1 MEQTLTRSTDEVRH
15 GLTVTPEGIRRIW
28 VRIVVPGTVLDYSEK
43 GYTAEIPADVA
54 GNPEDLKTLIGKPI
68 FFNHPD
74 TDEITPGLIES
85 QSWGIVLETEIRDGV
100 PYALAQVHTQTG
112 IDWCESQGWQFTVSP
127 GYLFSRG
134 PSDRATFAQTGRY
147 YDHLAIVDERVSSPR
162 GGPLCRSLLRA
173 TDSISTEVQT
183 VTMTKEDLVKKM
195 MDEGVAEEKAIAL
208 ADEVMAALVKVEV
221 EPAAEM
227 DADKPADPPIPTA
240 DVDPMKAGD
249 VSAEMKA
256 KDARIKALETQLVQ
270 ANLRSLKPSIQR
282 ACDAVKIGVGA
293 DLQKVCDELAVKA
306 GTPHKGRDSQ
316 LFVEGMAHGLSVTGE
331 KVPAPT
337 PPKAKAA
344 DTKPPSVVAPDADA
358 LAKANDAKADPLAN
372 A

>member
-1 MEQTLTRSTDEVRH
+1 VEQTITRATDEVRH

-43 GYTAEIPADVA
+43 GYTAEIPVDVA
-54 GNPEDLKTLIGKPI
+54 GNPEDLKTMIGKPI

-74 TDEITPGLIES
+74 TDEITPGLIEAD
-85 QSWGIVLETEIRDGV
+85 SWGFVLETEIREGV

-183 VTMTKEDLVKKM
+183 VTMTKEDLVKEM
-195 MDEGVAEEKAIAL
+195 MDEGMAEEKAIAL
-208 ADEVMAALVKVEV
+208 ADKVLAALVKV
-221 EPAAEM
+221 
-227 DADKPADPPIPTA
+227 
-240 DVDPMKAGD
+240 
-249 VSAEMKA
+249 
-256 KDARIKALETQLVQ
+256 
-270 ANLRSLKPSIQR
+270 
-282 ACDAVKIGVGA
+282 
-293 DLQKVCDELAVKA
+293 
-306 GTPHKGRDSQ
+306 
-316 LFVEGMAHGLSVTGE
+316 
-331 KVPAPT
+331 
-337 PPKAKAA
+337 
-344 DTKPPSVVAPDADA
+344 
-358 LAKANDAKADPLAN
+358 
-372 A
+372 

>member
-1 MEQTLTRSTDEVRH
+1 VEQTITRATDEVRH

-43 GYTAEIPADVA
+43 GYTAEIPVDVA
-54 GNPEDLKTLIGKPI
+54 GNPEDLKTMIGKPI

-74 TDEITPGLIES
+74 TDITPSLIETD
-85 QSWGIVLETEIRDGV
+85 SWGIVLETEIREGV
-100 PYALAQVHTQTG
+100 PYALAQIHTQTG

-147 YDHLAIVDERVSSPR
+147 YDHLTIVDERVSSPR

-183 VTMTKEDLVKKM
+183 VTMTKEDLVKEM
-195 MDEGVAEEKAIAL
+195 IAEGMAEEKALAL
-208 ADEVMAALVKVEV
+208 ADKILAAMVKVEV

-227 DADKPADPPIPTA
+227 DMEKPMETPAADMGH
-240 DVDPMKAGD
+240 PMKTED
-249 VSAEMKA
+249 MSAEMKA
-256 KDARIKALETQLVQ
+256 KDAKIKALETQLVQ
-270 ANLRSLKPSIQR
+270 ANLRSLRPSIQR

-306 GTPHKGRDSQ
+306 GTQYKGRDSQ

-331 KVPAPT
+331 KAPT
-337 PPKAKAA
+337 PAPIKTKAA
-344 DTKPPSVVAPDADA
+344 DTKPPSVVAPPSD
-358 LAKANDAKADPLAN
+358 KANDAKADPLAFS
-372 A
+372 

>member
-1 MEQTLTRSTDEVRH
+1 MEQTITRATDEVRH

-43 GYTAEIPADVA
+43 GYTAEIPVDVA
-54 GNPEDLKTLIGKPI
+54 GNPEDLKTMIGKPI

-74 TDEITPGLIES
+74 TDEITPGLIEE
-85 QSWGIVLETEIRDGV
+85 QSWGIVLETEVREGV

-173 TDSISTEVQT
+173 TDSISTEVQI

-227 DADKPADPPIPTA
+227 DADKPMDPPVPAA
-240 DVDPMKAGD
+240 DISD
-249 VSAEMKA
+249 EMKA
-256 KDARIKALETQLVQ
+256 KDSQIKALRAQLEQ
-270 ANLRSLKPSIQR
+270 ANLKAIRPAIQR
-282 ACDAVKIGVGA
+282 ACDAMKIGVGA
-293 DLQKVCDELAVKA
+293 DLQKTCDQIATTA
-306 GTPHKGRDSQ
+306 GTQYKGRDAQ
-316 LFVEGMAHGLSVTGE
+316 LFVEGVNHGLSVSGE
-331 KVPAPT
+331 KAPT
-337 PPKAKAA
+337 VTPVKPKAA
-344 DTKPPSVVAPDADA
+344 DAKPPAIVAPPAD
-358 LAKANDAKADPLAN
+358 KANDAKAATEDLWV
-372 A
+372 

>member
-1 MEQTLTRSTDEVRH
+1 MEQTITRATDEVRH

-43 GYTAEIPADVA
+43 GYTAEIPVDVA
-54 GNPEDLKTLIGKPI
+54 GNPEDLKTMIGKPI

-74 TDEITPGLIES
+74 TDEITPGLIED
-85 QSWGIVLETEIRDGV
+85 QSWGIVLETEIREGV

-134 PSDRATFAQTGRY
+134 PSDRAPFAQTGRY

-208 ADEVMAALVKVEV
+208 ADEVMAALVKVEI
-221 EPAAEM
+221 EAEKPAAEM
-227 DADKPADPPIPTA
+227 DADKPADVPAPIPAA
-240 DVDPMKAGD
+240 DM
-249 VSAEMKA
+249 SAEMKA
-256 KDARIKALETQLVQ
+256 KDAKIKALETQLVQ

-306 GTPHKGRDSQ
+306 GTQYKGRDSQ
-316 LFVEGMAHGLSVTGE
+316 LFVEGMAHGLSVIGE

-344 DTKPPSVVAPDADA
+344 DTKPPSVVAPPAD
-358 LAKANDAKADPLAN
+358 KANDAKADPLAN

>member
-1 MEQTLTRSTDEVRH
+1 VEQTITRATDEVRH

-28 VRIVVPGTVLDYSEK
+28 VRIVVPDTVLDYSEK

-54 GNPEDLKTLIGKPI
+54 GNPEDLKTMIGKPI

-74 TDEITPGLIES
+74 TDEITPGLIETD
-85 QSWGIVLETEIRDGV
+85 SWGIVLETEIREGV

-227 DADKPADPPIPTA
+227 DADKPVDVPVPAAD
-240 DVDPMKAGD
+240 M
-249 VSAEMKA
+249 SAEMKA
-256 KDARIKALETQLVQ
+256 KDAKIKALETQLVQ

-306 GTPHKGRDSQ
+306 GTQYKGRDSQ
-316 LFVEGMAHGLSVTGE
+316 LFVEGMAHGLSVTGVQVQTP
-331 KVPAPT
+331 VPPV
-337 PPKAKAA
+337 KQKAA
-344 DTKPPSVVAPDADA
+344 DTKPPTLVAPDAPV
-358 LAKANDAKADPLAN
+358 KANDAKADPLQN
-372 A
+372 F

>member
-1 MEQTLTRSTDEVRH
+1 VEQTITRATDEVRH

-28 VRIVVPGTVLDYSEK
+28 VRIVVPDTVLDYSEK

-54 GNPEDLKTLIGKPI
+54 GNPEDLQTLVGKPI

-112 IDWCESQGWQFTVSP
+112 IDWCESQKWQFTVSP

-173 TDSISTEVQT
+173 TDSTTEVQT
-183 VTMTKEDLVKKM
+183 VTMTKEDLVKEM
-195 MDEGVAEEKAIAL
+195 IAEGVAEDKALAL
-208 ADEVMAALVKVEV
+208 ADKILAAMPKVEV
-221 EPAAEM
+221 EMETPAAEM
-227 DADKPADPPIPTA
+227 DADKPMDPPVPAA
-240 DVDPMKAGD
+240 DM
-249 VSAEMKA
+249 SAEMKA

-293 DLQKVCDELAVKA
+293 DLQKVCDELASKA
-306 GTPHKGRDSQ
+306 GTQYKGRDSQ

-331 KVPAPT
+331 KAPT
-337 PPKAKAA
+337 VPPKAKAA
-344 DTKPPSVVAPDADA
+344 DTKPPSVVAPDAPV
-358 LAKANDAKADPLAN
+358 KANDSNTVDPLDSF
-372 A
+372 

>member
-1 MEQTLTRSTDEVRH
+1 VEQTITRATDEVRH

-28 VRIVVPGTVLDYSEK
+28 VRIVVPDTVLDYSEK

-54 GNPEDLKTLIGKPI
+54 GNPEDLQTLVGKPI

-112 IDWCESQGWQFTVSP
+112 IDWCESQKWQFTVSP

-173 TDSISTEVQT
+173 TDSTTEVQT
-183 VTMTKEDLVKKM
+183 VTMTKEDLVKEM
-195 MDEGVAEEKAIAL
+195 IAEGVAEDKALAL
-208 ADEVMAALVKVEV
+208 ADKILAAMPKVEV
-221 EPAAEM
+221 EMETPAAEM
-227 DADKPADPPIPTA
+227 DADKPMDPPVPAA
-240 DVDPMKAGD
+240 DM
-249 VSAEMKA
+249 SAEMKA

-293 DLQKVCDELAVKA
+293 DLQKVCDELASKA
-306 GTPHKGRDSQ
+306 GTQYKGRDSQ

-331 KVPAPT
+331 KTPVV
-337 PPKAKAA
+337 PPKPKAA
-344 DTKPPSVVAPDADA
+344 DTKPPSVVAPDAPV
-358 LAKANDAKADPLAN
+358 KANDSNTVDPLDSF
-372 A
+372 

>member
-1 MEQTLTRSTDEVRH
+1 VEQTITRATDEVRH

-54 GNPEDLKTLIGKPI
+54 GNPEDLKTMIGKPI

-74 TDEITPGLIES
+74 TDEITPGLIEE

-183 VTMTKEDLVKKM
+183 VTMTKEDLVKEM
-195 MDEGVAEEKAIAL
+195 IAEGMVEEKALAL
-208 ADEVMAALVKVEV
+208 ADKILAAMPKVEV

-227 DADKPADPPIPTA
+227 DADKPADPSVPAA

-293 DLQKVCDELAVKA
+293 DLQKVCDELASKA
-306 GTPHKGRDSQ
+306 GTQYKGRDSQ

-331 KVPAPT
+331 KAPT
-337 PPKAKAA
+337 VPPKAKAA
-344 DTKPPSVVAPDADA
+344 DTKPPSVVAPDAPV
-358 LAKANDAKADPLAN
+358 KANDSNTVDPLDSF
-372 A
+372 

>member
-1 MEQTLTRSTDEVRH
+1 MEQTLTRATDEVRH

-43 GYTAEIPADVA
+43 GYTAEIPVDVA
-54 GNPEDLKTLIGKPI
+54 GNPDDLKTLIGKPI

-112 IDWCESQGWQFTVSP
+112 IDWCESQKWQFTVSP

-173 TDSISTEVQT
+173 TDSTTEVQT
-183 VTMTKEDLVKKM
+183 VTMTKEDLVKEM
-195 MDEGVAEEKAIAL
+195 IAEGVAEDKALAL
-208 ADEVMAALVKVEV
+208 ADKILAAMPKVEV
-221 EPAAEM
+221 EMETPAAEM
-227 DADKPADPPIPTA
+227 DADKPMDPPVPAA
-240 DVDPMKAGD
+240 DM
-249 VSAEMKA
+249 SAEMKA

-293 DLQKVCDELAVKA
+293 DLQKVCDELASKA
-306 GTPHKGRDSQ
+306 GTQHKGRDSQ

-331 KVPAPT
+331 KAPAPT

-344 DTKPPSVVAPDADA
+344 DTKPPSIVAPDAPT
-358 LAKANDAKADPLAN
+358 KANDAKADPLAFS
-372 A
+372 

>member
-1 MEQTLTRSTDEVRH
+1 MEQTLTRATDEVRH

-43 GYTAEIPADVA
+43 GYTAEIPVDVA
-54 GNPEDLKTLIGKPI
+54 GNPEDLKTMIGKPI

-74 TDEITPGLIES
+74 TDEITPGLIEE
-85 QSWGIVLETEIRDGV
+85 QSWGIVLETEIREGV

-183 VTMTKEDLVKKM
+183 ATMTKEDLVKKM

-208 ADEVMAALVKVEV
+208 ADEVMAALVKVEI
-221 EPAAEM
+221 EAEKPAAEM
-227 DADKPADPPIPTA
+227 DMEKPMETPAADMSD
-240 DVDPMKAGD
+240 
-249 VSAEMKA
+249 EMKA
-256 KDARIKALETQLVQ
+256 KDAKIKALETQLVQ
-270 ANLRSLKPSIQR
+270 ANLKAIRPAIQR
-282 ACDAVKIGVGA
+282 ACDAMKIGVGS
-293 DLQKVCDELAVKA
+293 DLQKTCDQIATTA
-306 GTPHKGRDSQ
+306 GTQYKGRDAQ
-316 LFVEGMAHGLSVTGE
+316 LFVEGVNHGLSVTGE
-331 KVPAPT
+331 KAPVVPPVK
-337 PPKAKAA
+337 PKAA
-344 DTKPPSVVAPDADA
+344 DSKPPAIVAPPAD
-358 LAKANDAKADPLAN
+358 KANDANAVNPLDSF
-372 A
+372 